1 MSIYSQSQQTFQER
15 GKKDILRFPSF
26 SPPSLSLMYNESV
39 EAICKTSIKAFHA
52 SFPLCFVYLSKT
64 VVFTF
69 VSQNMGVQIYVQYFL
84 NHLFIYL
91 FIFALEQFFFF
102 PLTLCNQKLTTNFSH
117 SKAHSFYP
125 FFSIRNYT
133 VYPYNCIKKPVF
145 ILNKTNCAP
154 KTKISRCSF
163 NF

>member
-1 MSIYSQSQQTFQER
+1 MGNPRKGGAKGKAAKKKKKNKGAYSQSQQTFQER

-84 NHLFIYL
+84 NYLFIY
-91 FIFALEQFFFF
+91 FCFGTIFFL
-102 PLTLCNQKLTTNFSH
+102 P
-117 SKAHSFYP
+117 
-125 FFSIRNYT
+125 
-133 VYPYNCIKKPVF
+133 PYS
-145 ILNKTNCAP
+145 L
-154 KTKISRCSF
+154 
-163 NF
+163 